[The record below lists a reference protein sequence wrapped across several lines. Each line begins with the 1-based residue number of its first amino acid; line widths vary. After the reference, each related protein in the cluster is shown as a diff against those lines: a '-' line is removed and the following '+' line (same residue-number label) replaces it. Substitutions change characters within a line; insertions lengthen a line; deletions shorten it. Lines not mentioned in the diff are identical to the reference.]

1 VFHSQSRLS
10 TTAIAIFFLIFFATI
25 ALNTYAYSLLIL
37 SLIAIWAIMGMSWNV
52 IGGYVGLVSFGQAA
66 FFGLGAFEVVVLAHD
81 YNVSPWLS
89 LPLSGVI
96 GGVSALIIG
105 GVSLRLREF
114 YFALASLAFPLALL
128 YLVEWAGYVEL
139 AVPIHRE
146 RPWGYMQFED
156 PRGLPFVAAILM
168 LLAFLAS
175 FAIERSRF
183 GLKLVAIRQ
192 DEMAAK
198 AAGIRTFREKLLA
211 TAISGVMGGLAGG
224 MYALVILVVTPSSVF
239 GMTISAQAIIISMF
253 GGRGTA
259 WGAVLGAVLL
269 VPLSELLNSYFG
281 SMLPGIAGVVYGFAI
296 IFVVLT
302 FPQGLYWSMLDAARK
317 FRRAKS
323 TTMPMVANVEALPIT
338 RPTKSNGVLLDVQDV
353 SVQYGGV
360 RALQNVSLSVAA
372 GEIVGIIG
380 PNGAGK
386 TTLFNVFSGIQQPTS
401 GEVIFDG
408 DDTVGKGP
416 DAICELG
423 VGRTFQTVRAFPRL
437 TLLENVVVG
446 SFVRFAA
453 DRDALAQAWSVLE
466 RVGLRERAG
475 ALGSELNNRELRL
488 MELARALASVPKII
502 LLDECLAGLTAE
514 DIEHMIVVLRELRKD
529 NLTIIIIEHTV
540 DAVARLVDR
549 IIVLNYGS
557 VICSGMPAQV
567 LKNEEV
573 ITAYLG
579 KRWAAHAKG

>member
-360 RALQNVSLSVAA
+360 RALQNVSLSVAT

>member
-1 VFHSQSRLS
+1 MFHSQSRLS

-360 RALQNVSLSVAA
+360 RALQNVSLSVAT

>member
-10 TTAIAIFFLIFFATI
+10 ITAIAIFFLIFFATI

-360 RALQNVSLSVAA
+360 RALQNVSLSVAT